1 VTYPQIIDTTWLMWD
16 VFDSDF
22 RLNHR
27 VHDAVSEASK

>member
-1 VTYPQIIDTTWLMWD
+1 MWD

>member
-1 VTYPQIIDTTWLMWD
+1 MWY
-16 VFDSDF
+16 VFDPDF